1 MNNDLKNGENKLP
14 SDNTEQIKDKNDET
28 LSAQN
33 DANENGISEQ
43 KDNATETKTENSV
56 ADAGVKTDKSSEYSS
71 SAKKEPVSK
80 GGEKE
85 KRKKVKTDELG
96 REIVTK
102 SVSTMYSVTMAVV
115 YIVFVLIASGVCSY
129 FAITIANDLFAFEKA
144 EVTAE
149 ISLGEF
155 VTVSELADILGD
167 EGIIKY
173 PTVFKYYARLKQE
186 PGDFQPGKYTVSSNL
201 NYDSLLAFFK
211 RQSNER
217 VILTLTIPEGF
228 TVDEIIDL
236 FVSNGMGTEEGFVD
250 AIQNGDYSDYKF
262 IQLLEKQEISKD
274 RKYRLEGYL
283 FPDTYEFYQDWS
295 ESRIIRTLLDGF
307 DAKFDDAYYDAIEQ
321 SDMTLDE
328 YIILASMIESEA
340 KYSTDFE
347 IVSSVFHN
355 RLNSN
360 GKFPYLESDATI
372 QYVFE
377 THKNEI
383 TPDDLKIDTPY
394 NTYLYEGLPPGA
406 ICNPGSTAILTA
418 IQPGKS
424 NYYYFVSR
432 SNGEML
438 YASTKSEHNK
448 NIAEIKAE
456 R

>member
-1 MNNDLKNGENKLP
+1 MNNDLKNGEGKLP

-28 LSAQN
+28 LHARN
-33 DANENGISEQ
+33 DESNTIESSEQ
-43 KDNATETKTENSV
+43 KDNVTEKKSETDVTDDQKDKNS
-56 ADAGVKTDKSSEYSS
+56 KYSS
-71 SAKKEPVSK
+71 PDKKGYGSEAKS
-80 GGEKE
+80 KE

-129 FAITIANDLFAFEKA
+129 FAITIANDLFAFQKA
-144 EVTAE
+144 EVTSE
-149 ISLGEF
+149 VSLGEF
-155 VTVSELADILGD
+155 VTVSELADILGE

-186 PGDFQPGKYTVSSNL
+186 PGDFQPGKYTVSSSL

-211 RQSNER
+211 RQSSER

-355 RLNSN
+355 RLNSK

-438 YASTKSEHNK
+438 YASTKSEHEK

-456 R
+456 K